1 MMPPSGYVKL
11 GTVWVPDSWMLTDA
25 EKLVLAK
32 KLACAVVTLLS
43 DNTSLKALVRAEP
56 DEAPIVDIQA

>member
-1 MMPPSGYVKL
+1 MIPPSGYVKL
-11 GTVWVPDSWMLTDA
+11 GTVWVPESWSLS
-25 EKLVLAK
+25 ELERLVLAK

-43 DNTSLKALVRAEP
+43 DEASLRALARAEP